1 LLLEAC
7 RLKLGFLILVI
18 PRIRRCEE
26 LRVLPLL
33 IIRKPS
39 GLMMLPSYALYK
51 KLYLL
56 SFIILLYLSIVA
68 EA

>member
-1 LLLEAC
+1 MLEAC
-7 RLKLGFLILVI
+7 RLKLGFLTLVI

-33 IIRKPS
+33 IFKKDS

-56 SFIILLYLSIVA
+56 SFIILFYLSIVA

>member
-1 LLLEAC
+1 MLEAC

-33 IIRKPS
+33 IFKKDS

-56 SFIILLYLSIVA
+56 SLTLQPSLKQVID
-68 EA
+68 